1 MPMVVPKIK
10 VAFPFVYMLFTM
22 LKKSNYA
29 QRNASI
35 MDATLAEAE
44 K

>member
-10 VAFPFVYMLFTM
+10 VAFPFVYMFFTM

-29 QRNASI
+29 QINASI